1 MLNKNFENDFKGV
14 KYIVSLKPNQFCNSF
29 MRVCMK
35 QIYKRVNSYCKI
47 HISNQRSCCVL
58 NQQFQFLRKGR
69 PPSGRLFP
77 QEPTLTTEALGVQTG
92 RRPGLTILLP
102 RQTLQSGQN
111 LAVTTAL
118 IFSHGGHLS
127 IISLSLDEVLIPGYR
142 EPFKRKLFEDACV
155 TNGRRSDKE
164 QFQPPRQQFFHQE
177 ARLLDSCL
185 HVVAG
190 RGENANP
197 QCCFR

>member
-14 KYIVSLKPNQFCNSF
+14 KYIVSLKPNQFCNYF
-29 MRVCMK
+29 IRVCMK
-35 QIYKRVNSYCKI
+35 HIDKRVNSYCKI

-77 QEPTLTTEALGVQTG
+77 QEPTLTTEPLGVQTG

-118 IFSHGGHLS
+118 IFSHGGHQS
-127 IISLSLDEVLIPGYR
+127 IISLSLVEVLISGYR
-142 EPFKRKLFEDACV
+142 EPFKRKLFEDTCV
-155 TNGRRSDKE
+155 TNRSE
-164 QFQPPRQQFFHQE
+164 EHTSELQSPCNIVC
-177 ARLLDSCL
+177 RLLL
-185 HVVAG
+185 
-190 RGENANP
+190 
-197 QCCFR
+197 